1 MKYVDVER
9 ALNVEKESYFKIQF
23 MALMVHLFIRVQNV
37 VKNLF
42 ERRGMQYHEHSISN
56 ERR

>member
-9 ALNVEKESYFKIQF
+9 VLNAEKESYFKIQF
-23 MALMVHLFIRVQNV
+23 MEPMVHLFIRAQNV

-42 ERRGMQYHEHSISN
+42 ERRGMKYHEYSVSN